1 MSRWLEDYSYELPP
15 GQIAQR
21 PSRFRD
27 RSRLMVLRRDGGSA
41 SHRLF
46 SSLPE
51 YLGDGDLLVLNDSS
65 VRPARLLGRKE
76 VTGGQVELLLF
87 RHLGAGRWRAL
98 LKGRAAAGSRL
109 DFGIGSVGTRVVSV
123 DGGGEV
129 TVTFDPPEG
138 GKLLMEKVGVPPL
151 PPYVRRTGEDLSR
164 LGTHD
169 RLRYQTV
176 YAGVEGS
183 VAAPTAGL
191 HFTKRL
197 LEGIRR
203 KGAETVFLTLH
214 VGPGTF
220 RPLRNRDVT
229 LHRLGAE
236 SAFLPASTAAAV
248 NRVKRGGGKVVAVGT
263 TTTRALESFTGADGR
278 VRGGRKL
285 VDLYITPGFKFRTVD
300 ALLTNFHL
308 PRSSL
313 LLLVSAFAGRER
325 VLKAYGEAIER
336 SYRFYS
342 YGDAMFIL

>member
-1 MSRWLEDYSYELPP
+1 MEDYSYELPP
-15 GQIAQR
+15 EQIAQR

-27 RSRLMVLRRDGGSA
+27 RSRLMVLRRGDGSV

-51 YLGDGDLLVLNDSS
+51 YLGTGDLLVLNDSS

-76 VTGGQVELLLF
+76 VTGGRVELLLL

-98 LKGRAAAGSRL
+98 MKGKALAGSRL
-109 DFGIGSVGTRVVSV
+109 DFGVGSVGTRVVSV

-129 TVTFDPPEG
+129 TVAFDPPEG
-138 GKLLMEKVGVPPL
+138 GKVLMEHVGVPPL
-151 PPYVRRTGEDLSR
+151 PPYIRRAGEDLPRWKR
-164 LGTHD
+164 LD
-169 RLRYQTV
+169 RSRYQTV
-176 YAGVEGS
+176 YAGEEGS

-203 KGAETVFLTLH
+203 KGAETVFITLH

-220 RPLRNRDVT
+220 RPLRSRDVT

-236 SAFLPASTAAAV
+236 SAFLSAATAAAV
-248 NRVKRGGGKVVAVGT
+248 NRVKEKGGRVVAVGT
-263 TTTRALESFTGADGR
+263 TATRALESFTGNDGR

-285 VDLYITPGFKFRTVD
+285 VDLYITPGFRFRTVD

-325 VLKAYGEAIER
+325 VLDAYGEAIDR